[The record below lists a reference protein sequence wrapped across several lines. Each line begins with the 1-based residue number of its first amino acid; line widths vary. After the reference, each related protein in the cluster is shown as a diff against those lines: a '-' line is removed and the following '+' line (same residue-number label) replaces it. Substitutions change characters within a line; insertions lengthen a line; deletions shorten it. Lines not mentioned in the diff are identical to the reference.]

1 MLSIDSKVKENQH
14 HLEIIEDSL
23 IEELNSLK
31 TDIDQGRKRLIS
43 EFEKLKKLRS
53 QSEETFMKGLK
64 DIEEKYNWVL
74 DEILES
80 EERKIKAEEDIGDI
94 SIR

>member
-64 DIEEKYNWVL
+64 DIEEKYN
-74 DEILES
+74 
-80 EERKIKAEEDIGDI
+80 
-94 SIR
+94 

>member
-1 MLSIDSKVKENQH
+1 MISSDEWEVSKNEYIESVMELQKSLDEIDMAHWRQMLQIDSKVKENQH

-31 TDIDQGRKRLIS
+31 SDIDQGWKRLIS

-53 QSEETFMKGLK
+53 
-64 DIEEKYNWVL
+64 
-74 DEILES
+74 
-80 EERKIKAEEDIGDI
+80 
-94 SIR
+94 